1 METYVFEMQNLYIP
15 RDEVYDSDSFP
26 IRIEPIE
33 AVEEFEEERTEDG
46 SKYRTGYW
54 RTAICFIEAEEE
66 RARELAECLTYV
78 YSFFQSRDV
87 RWDTYHP
94 EGSPDKVRRMS
105 TYQFP
110 LDNTQKRFVRAVY
123 EGGISWNAN
132 IGALVEVALETLD
145 ELSEPDRRD
154 VFRNISMFLE
164 AEASNVMALKHT
176 CLWMVLEAN
185 ANKHYNRTKK
195 TRGET
200 LFDEGEQTR
209 IREFVLDGFED
220 EFTDAQLRH
229 LRWLLGRNDIYEDS
243 SKVKI
248 LDYVEHLDLGFDM
261 DEVEEIVIEARG
273 IRNKV
278 LHHIEEAR
286 LKNNNDILVDMRKMV
301 MFVILRELG
310 VEPEWQDRLATP
322 KIFGPE
328 SEYE

>member
-1 METYVFEMQNLYIP
+1 
-15 RDEVYDSDSFP
+15 
-26 IRIEPIE
+26 
-33 AVEEFEEERTEDG
+33 
-46 SKYRTGYW
+46 
-54 RTAICFIEAEEE
+54 
-66 RARELAECLTYV
+66 
-78 YSFFQSRDV
+78 
-87 RWDTYHP
+87 
-94 EGSPDKVRRMS
+94 
-105 TYQFP
+105 
-110 LDNTQKRFVRAVY
+110 
-123 EGGISWNAN
+123 
-132 IGALVEVALETLD
+132 
-145 ELSEPDRRD
+145 
-154 VFRNISMFLE
+154 
-164 AEASNVMALKHT
+164 
-176 CLWMVLEAN
+176 
-185 ANKHYNRTKK
+185 
-195 TRGET
+195 
-200 LFDEGEQTR
+200 
-209 IREFVLDGFED
+209 VLDGFED